1 MRALLKLINV
11 NRVTNS
17 EQYIITIV
25 EYFII
30 LYYCHFGATFHQRI
44 NIEVIVL
51 LLIEMWLSI

>member
-51 LLIEMWLSI
+51 LLIEM